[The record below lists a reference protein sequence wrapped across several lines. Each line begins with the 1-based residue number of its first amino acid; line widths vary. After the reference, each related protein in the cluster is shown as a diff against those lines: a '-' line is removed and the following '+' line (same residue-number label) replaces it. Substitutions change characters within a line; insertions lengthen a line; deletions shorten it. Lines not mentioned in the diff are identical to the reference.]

1 MNADEYVKE
10 RLDGQIGFF
19 TSKSRLNRR
28 WFRTL
33 RLVEVGLAALLPFAI
48 ASVTDE
54 RPGLKLAVGAVG
66 AVIAITAAVL
76 ALFKF
81 QENWIEFRTTAE
93 SLKQHRY
100 RYLTRS
106 PPYEAESAFPLLV
119 SNVESML
126 SKENATWAQHMRIAE
141 KGAAHG

>member
-1 MNADEYVKE
+1 MNADEYVME

-48 ASVTDE
+48 ANVSDATP
-54 RPGLKLAVGAVG
+54 RLKLAVGAVG
-66 AVIAITAAVL
+66 AAIAVVAAVL

-106 PPYEAESAFPLLV
+106 PPYETEAAFAQLV

-126 SKENATWAQHMRIAE
+126 SRENAEWAQHMRVTE
-141 KGAAHG
+141 KAAPHA

>member
-10 RLDGQIGFF
+10 RLDGQIGWYAA
-19 TSKSRLNRR
+19 KSRLNRR

-33 RLVEVGLAALLPFAI
+33 RLVEVVLAAALPFAI
-48 ASVTDE
+48 ANVSDGT
-54 RPGLKLAVGAVG
+54 PLLKIAVGGVG

-81 QENWIEFRTTAE
+81 HENWIEYRTTAE
-93 SLKQHRY
+93 ALKQHRY

-106 PPYEAESAFPLLV
+106 SPYETEASFVQLV
-119 SNVESML
+119 GNVEALL
-126 SKENATWAQHMRIAE
+126 SKENAAWAQHMRLPE
-141 KGAAHG
+141 KGPARG

>member
-1 MNADEYVKE
+1 MNADDYVKE
-10 RLDGQIGFF
+10 RLDTQIGFF

-48 ASVTDE
+48 ANVSDATP
-54 RPGLKLAVGAVG
+54 RLKLAVGAVG
-66 AVIAITAAVL
+66 AVIAVTAAVL

-106 PPYEAESAFPLLV
+106 PPYETEASFSQLV
-119 SNVESML
+119 SNVESLL
-126 SKENATWAQHMRIAE
+126 SRENAEWAQHMRVAE
-141 KGAAHG
+141 KSAPRA